1 MRRPTPQGGCDIV
14 RAVASLGDEDGDD
27 ELVRTDALPALRVQR
42 VRTRLV
48 VLSGPDAGRDWPL
61 MPGRYRV
68 GSGRDADILLSDR
81 AVSRQHLLL
90 EVNESGVRAVD
101 PGSRN
106 GSFCEGMRFQELE
119 VRTGAVLKLGTTE
132 LKLMPESERPRAR
145 PLSARSAFGALV
157 GNSRRMRELF
167 TLLERLS
174 AGESDVLIQGETG
187 TGKELCAEAIHT
199 HSPRARGPFVIA
211 DLAGIAPAL
220 LESELFGHVKGA
232 FTGAHADRA
241 GAFERAHGGTLF
253 LDEVGELPLEV
264 QPRLLRALER
274 RQVKRVGS
282 NDYRTFD
289 VRVVAATHQDLEGS
303 VQTGRFRGDLFHR
316 LAVLRVGLPPLR
328 ERLEDVPL
336 LVDTVLQRMGRPPS
350 ALSDQTRALL
360 AQYPWPGNVRELR
373 NVVDRVV
380 NLGDEALPDL
390 PDLPSHAEDPTTLP
404 PPSDDP
410 ESTRPI
416 SLDLP
421 FKEAKDRIIE
431 GFERDYLRALI
442 DRCEGNVSRAAREAG
457 IDRVYLRKLLRKH
470 GLDTSPA

>member
-1 MRRPTPQGGCDIV
+1 VRRARARSCARRPSTRTALGPGGLSSSPTW
-14 RAVASLGDEDGDD
+14 RA
-27 ELVRTDALPALRVQR
+27 
-42 VRTRLV
+42 
-48 VLSGPDAGRDWPL
+48 
-61 MPGRYRV
+61 
-68 GSGRDADILLSDR
+68 
-81 AVSRQHLLL
+81 
-90 EVNESGVRAVD
+90 
-101 PGSRN
+101 
-106 GSFCEGMRFQELE
+106 
-119 VRTGAVLKLGTTE
+119 
-132 LKLMPESERPRAR
+132 
-145 PLSARSAFGALV
+145 
-157 GNSRRMRELF
+157 
-167 TLLERLS
+167 
-174 AGESDVLIQGETG
+174 
-187 TGKELCAEAIHT
+187 
-199 HSPRARGPFVIA
+199 SPPS
-211 DLAGIAPAL
+211 L

-232 FTGAHADRA
+232 FTGAHSDRA

-303 VQTGRFRGDLFHR
+303 VQAGRFRGDLFHR
-316 LAVLRVGLPPLR
+316 LAVLRVSLPPLR

-380 NLGDEALPDL
+380 NLGDEALPDI
-390 PDLPSHAEDPTTLP
+390 PDLPSPPEDPTTLP